1 MIAEEQDRT
10 VTRLRHEL
18 GAMDVHSH
26 VDQVDR
32 MLRRVHTRRREQ
44 RQHTVQMVAALA
56 VVLIA
61 VAGAFVV
68 SWRPPEPDMT
78 APAAP
83 VMEWPLRGNLAGD
96 IALHERAE
104 AIWRAAG
111 PNGPSGPVR
120 TIYAGNRKDRSASMV
135 VIAMAA
141 PLDAGR
147 SQVAFVTSAISIQ
160 GVADESKLFLR
171 SVTTV
176 EPGQRALGFI
186 AAKPAPGDEE
196 LRGGGAVGFALAT
209 PGATAIKFQSSTY
222 DMPLEEEQ
230 PIAPDGVVWLVGQ
243 SGMASWN
250 STVEVAALVPIK
262 VRLAPGLTDPSV
274 ETVALTTSGQ
284 VTKALGDVRPGDLIV
299 TPEGLVG
306 VVSGPDGTV
315 DTRLTAL
322 SSIGSIQIARSD
334 IPGSLVE
341 RGGVLTFEATGPGA
355 VLPGNRV
362 VLANGDLVINLGKI
376 APDHLAVDRTVDPN
390 TATTAMRVRQR

>member
-1 MIAEEQDRT
+1 MIADEQDRT

-18 GAMDVHSH
+18 GAMDVHAH

-44 RQHTVQMVAALA
+44 RQHTVQMVAALTL
-56 VVLIA
+56 VLIA

-68 SWRPPEPDMT
+68 SWRPAEPDMT

-111 PNGPSGPVR
+111 ANGPRGPVR
-120 TIYAGNRKDRSASMV
+120 TIYAGNRPDPLTSMV

-141 PLDAGR
+141 PLDGGR
-147 SQVAFVTSAISIQ
+147 SQVAFVTSTISAH

-196 LRGGGAVGFALAT
+196 PRGGGALGFAVAT
-209 PGATAIKFQSSTY
+209 PGATAVKFQSSIL
-222 DMPLEEEQ
+222 DLGLEQEQ
-230 PIAPDGVVWLVGQ
+230 PVAPDGVVWLIAQ
-243 SGMASWN
+243 SGVGSWN
-250 STVEVAALVPIK
+250 STIEVAALVPIK
-262 VRLAPGLTDPSV
+262 VRLAPGLTDPDV
-274 ETVALTTSGQ
+274 ETVTLTTAAGS
-284 VTKALGDVRPGDLIV
+284 TKALGDVRPGDLIV

-306 VVSGPDGTV
+306 VVSGPDGVV

-322 SSIGSIQIARSD
+322 GGVGTIQTARSD
-334 IPGSLVE
+334 IPGNLVE
-341 RGGVLTFEATGPGA
+341 RGGVLTFEPTGPGA

-362 VLANGDLVINLGKI
+362 VLANGDLMINLGKI
-376 APDHLAVDRTVDPN
+376 RPDMGVDRMVDPN
-390 TATTAMRVRQR
+390 AATTAMRVRQR

>member
-1 MIAEEQDRT
+1 MIADEQDRT

-18 GAMDVHSH
+18 GAMDVHAH

-32 MLRRVHTRRREQ
+32 MLRRVYTRRREQ

-56 VVLIA
+56 LVLVA

-68 SWRPPEPDMT
+68 SWRPAEPDM
-78 APAAP
+78 ASPAAP
-83 VMEWPLRGNLAGD
+83 VMEWPMRGNLAGD

-111 PNGPSGPVR
+111 ANGPSGPVR
-120 TIYAGNRKDRSASMV
+120 TIYAGKREDRLASMV

-141 PLDAGR
+141 PLDGGR
-147 SQVAFVTSAISIQ
+147 SQVAFVTSAVSIQ

-176 EPGQRALGFI
+176 EPGQRALGFV

-196 LRGGGAVGFALAT
+196 LRGGGALSFALAT
-209 PGATAIKFQSSTY
+209 PGATAIKFKSSTL
-222 DMPLEEEQ
+222 DMELEQEQ
-230 PIAPDGVVWLVGQ
+230 PIAQDGVAWLIGQ
-243 SGMASWN
+243 AGVASWN

-262 VRLAPGLTDPSV
+262 VPLAGALTDPDV
-274 ETVALTTSGQ
+274 KPVMLTTAGES
-284 VTKALGDVRPGDLIV
+284 TKAVGDVRPGDLIV

-306 VVSGPDGTV
+306 VVSGPDGTI
-315 DTRLTAL
+315 DTGLTAL
-322 SSIGSIQIARSD
+322 SRVGTIQIARSD
-334 IPGSLVE
+334 IPGNLVE
-341 RGGVLTFEATGPGA
+341 RGGVLTFEPTGPGP

-362 VLANGDLVINLGKI
+362 VLANGDLMINLGKI
-376 APDHLAVDRTVDPN
+376 RPDMGVDRMVDPN
-390 TATTAMRVRQR
+390 AATTAMRVRQR